1 MRRTRATR
9 RAAFHDRPW
18 GEVEHA
24 ARNLRNVRNLM
35 LFILV
40 LMLFS
45 LATRDQFLVLSA
57 ILTLAAGLAILTV
70 AFRYG
75 RASRLISLRL
85 GLCHACDA
93 DLRGIE
99 PEPDGRTP
107 CPRCGA
113 AWKLESHGAGQV

>member
-24 ARNLRNVRNLM
+24 ARNLRIVSILM
-35 LFILV
+35 SVMLALV
-40 LMLFS
+40 LIS

-57 ILTLAAGLAILTV
+57 ILMFAAGLVCLIV
-70 AFRYG
+70 PDHYG
-75 RASRLISLRL
+75 RASRLCSVRL

-93 DLRGIE
+93 DLRGIA